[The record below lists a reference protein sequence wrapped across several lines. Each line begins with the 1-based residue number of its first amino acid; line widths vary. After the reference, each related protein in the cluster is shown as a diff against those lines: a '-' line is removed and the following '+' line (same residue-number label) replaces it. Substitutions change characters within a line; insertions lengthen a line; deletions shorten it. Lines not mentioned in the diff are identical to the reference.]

1 MLRNVRS
8 SQVANIDYPKDNKD
22 MLHYFFLLL
31 SMNFRMR
38 FLSLPAMSKN
48 RSILPDAA
56 GHLQFPFANRE
67 TFGFCKQNSK
77 KQSREPPCEK
87 EAS

>member
-8 SQVANIDYPKDNKD
+8 SQVANIDYLKNKD
-22 MLHYFFLLL
+22 MLHYFFIVIDEL
-31 SMNFRMR
+31 SNAVSR
-38 FLSLPAMSKN
+38 FTRNVQN

-77 KQSREPPCEK
+77 KQSREPPREK